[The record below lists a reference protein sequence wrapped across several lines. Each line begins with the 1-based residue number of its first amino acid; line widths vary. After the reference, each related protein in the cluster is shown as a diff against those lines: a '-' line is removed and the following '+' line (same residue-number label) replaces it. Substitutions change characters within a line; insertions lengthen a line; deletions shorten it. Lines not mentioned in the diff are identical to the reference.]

1 VTDPHI
7 EKLSVDLRAAAA
19 TLSDEEARFLVDAY
33 YIIQEDRKRSG
44 NQVKAMNAEP
54 HSLLQWFFEQN
65 ATLEDQLKGALD
77 KYSAAKPIGQ
87 WMRRQYGIGP
97 VISAGLIAHIDINKA
112 PTTGHIWRFA
122 GLDPTSIWEKG
133 KKRPW
138 NAELKTLCWKIGQSF
153 MKFSGRDECFY
164 GKLYIKRK
172 QYEVD
177 RNDSGGNAT
186 RAAELLPKFNKST
199 EAYGHLKSGKL
210 PPAQI
215 DARAR
220 RWAVK
225 LFLSH
230 MHDKWWELEKGEKP
244 VKPYIMSHWPD
255 AKGGSHAHMI
265 EAPE

>member
-1 VTDPHI
+1 
-7 EKLSVDLRAAAA
+7 
-19 TLSDEEARFLVDAY
+19 
-33 YIIQEDRKRSG
+33 
-44 NQVKAMNAEP
+44 
-54 HSLLQWFFEQN
+54 
-65 ATLEDQLKGALD
+65 
-77 KYSAAKPIGQ
+77 
-87 WMRRQYGIGP
+87 MRLQYGIGP
-97 VISAGLIAHIDINKA
+97 VIAAGLLAHIDINEA

-122 GLDPTSIWEKG
+122 GLDPTSVWEKG
-133 KKRPW
+133 QKRPW

-164 GKLYIKRK
+164 GKLYIERK

-186 RAAELLPKFNKST
+186 RAAELLPKFNKNT
-199 EAYGHLKSGKL
+199 EAYGHLKNGKL

-230 MHDKWWELEKGEKP
+230 LHDVWWELEKREKP
-244 VKPYIMSHWPD
+244 PKPYVLDHVGGHVHKVEPPHWP
-255 AKGGSHAHMI
+255 M
-265 EAPE
+265 